1 MGEAAAGAALA
12 AWRALPRTGKP
23 NPGEGAVLA
32 AFAVSAP
39 PPPGGAGAGAGAGP
53 LRAVALGTGNK
64 CLGGSLRARELVS
77 DSHAEVVARRALLRW
92 VLGEIERGEDER
104 RQAPEAAFDSP
115 LERAATGRWRMR
127 PGFSLHLYVS
137 QTPCGDCSVLG
148 AAQTTGAKI
157 ITAATAPP
165 AAGEVE
171 KGTPAAGRLRRKP
184 GRGDAT
190 LSMSCSDKIAKW
202 CVLGLQGALLSGL
215 LENPL
220 ALASVTVAV
229 PEEGLLAPARAA
241 LRRALGTRLEGLAG
255 MDGARPAA
263 IPNLHVV
270 RSPPEA
276 TGLVPGSRPSKSGV
290 AINWDS
296 GPWGKPAARGST
308 PASGGPALHAS
319 HGVHEVTLAASG
331 RKAGAAKRTRGWES
345 PKTVSTISRL
355 RMVEHFCRVAPLV
368 REAAPPPDADVGGCP
383 GAPAVRTYAE
393 LKAWASPDYVRAWSN
408 LRKPPAF
415 FSEWLEKPPEQS
427 AFEVR
432 CNI

>member
-39 PPPGGAGAGAGAGP
+39 GPAAPPGPAPPGGGGP
-53 LRAVALGTGNK
+53 LRVVALGTGSK
-64 CLGGSLRARELVS
+64 CLGGSLRARDLVS

-92 VLGEIERGEDER
+92 VLGEVERGENER
-104 RQAPEAAFDSP
+104 RRAPGAAFDSP
-115 LERAATGRWRMR
+115 LERAGTGRWRMR
-127 PGFSLHLYVS
+127 PGFALHLYVS

-157 ITAATAPP
+157 ISAVTAPP
-165 AAGEVE
+165 VAGEVE
-171 KGTPAAGRLRRKP
+171 KGPPAAGRLRRKP

-202 CVLGLQGALLSGL
+202 CVLGLQGALLAGL
-215 LENPL
+215 LEGPL

-229 PEEGLLAPARAA
+229 PEEGFVAPARAA
-241 LRRALGTRLEGLAG
+241 LRRALVTRLEGLAG
-255 MDGARPAA
+255 MDGARLAA
-263 IPNLHVV
+263 TPRLHVV

-290 AINWDS
+290 AINWDC
-296 GPWGKPAARGST
+296 GPWGKLAASE
-308 PASGGPALHAS
+308 GPALPAS
-319 HGVHEVTLAASG
+319 HGIHEVTLAASG

-345 PKTVSTISRL
+345 PKTVSTLSRL
-355 RMVEHFCRVAPLV
+355 RRVEHFCRVAPLV
-368 REAAPPPDADVGGCP
+368 RGAEPPRDADARGRP

-393 LKAWASPDYVRAWSN
+393 LKAWASPEYVSAWSD
-408 LRKPPAF
+408 LRKPPAI
-415 FSEWLEKPPEQS
+415 FSGWLEKPPEQS
-427 AFEVR
+427 AFEV
-432 CNI
+432 CFDI